1 MPASYVDKE
10 FSVCDSELQD
20 VVGVYTGADGKS
32 ASLLALLLSGATS

>member
-20 VVGVYTGADGKS
+20 VVGVYTGTDGKS
-32 ASLLALLLSGATS
+32 ASRSPFGVSRTTF